1 MTAVDLLR
9 NAARASRRL
18 RARIHAWGRLHVGR
32 DFVIGPGFRLGRGM
46 TVVAGDRVSI
56 GPNFHC
62 GANAVFGDDIMVSG
76 SVAFIG
82 NDHAFDDPE
91 QTIQSQGLL
100 PYSTVYVE
108 GDNLIGFGTIVVG
121 NVRIGRRTIVGAG
134 SLVTT
139 DLPPETIC
147 VGRPARPIRSR
158 FEARRVVAEAMAGVV
173 TESAPAGAS

>member
-1 MTAVDLLR
+1 MKGMVDVLR
-9 NAARASRRL
+9 RVVRSSRRL
-18 RARIHAWGRLHVGR
+18 RARVSARGRLRVGR
-32 DFVIGPGFRLGRGM
+32 DFVVGPAFRLGRGR
-46 TVVAGDRVSI
+46 TLRAADRVSI

-62 GANAVFGDDIMVSG
+62 MTNAVFGDDVMLSA
-76 SVAFIG
+76 SVAFVG
-82 NDHAFDDPE
+82 NDHAFDDPT
-91 QTIQSQGLL
+91 QTIQTQGRL
-100 PYSTVYVE
+100 PYSTVHLE

-158 FEARRVVAEAMAGVV
+158 FRVREAMPEHV
-173 TESAPAGAS
+173 PATATS

>member
-1 MTAVDLLR
+1 MTTVVDMLR
-9 NAARASRRL
+9 DTTRASRRL
-18 RARIHAWGRLHVGR
+18 RARIHAWGRLQTGR
-32 DFVIGPGFRLGRGM
+32 DFIVGPSFRLGRGL
-46 TVVAGDRVSI
+46 TIVAGDRVSI

-62 GANAVFGDDIMVSG
+62 GANAVFGDDVMVSG

-100 PYSTVYVE
+100 PPATVYVE

-158 FEARRVVAEAMAGVV
+158 FGGRDTVMG
-173 TESAPAGAS
+173 SAPVGVS

>member
-1 MTAVDLLR
+1 MTAVDDLLR
-9 NAARASRRL
+9 DAVRASRRL
-18 RARIHAWGRLHVGR
+18 RARLHAWGRLHVGR
-32 DFVIGPGFRLGRGM
+32 DFVIGPGFRLARGL
-46 TVVAGDRVSI
+46 TLVAGDRVSI
-56 GPNFHC
+56 GPNFTC
-62 GANAVFGDDIMVSG
+62 GVNAVFGDDIMVSG

-91 QTIQSQGLL
+91 KTIQTQGPL
-100 PYSTVYVE
+100 PPSTVYVE

-158 FEARRVVAEAMAGVV
+158 FEKRTVVPL
-173 TESAPAGAS
+173 SAPAGAS